1 MDKYIKADDL
11 LDAIYPLD
19 PENDGSD
26 GCTAVAVSL
35 TLTSEELEEMID
47 SLPAADVA
55 PMVHVTPMIKCRP
68 ERYEKYEVHGT
79 SESGETLYLKR
90 IFVDEKNR
98 VMYCPACGKRLCS
111 RFVNYCPN
119 CGAKMD
125 LEE

>member
-35 TLTSEELEEMID
+35 TLTSEELEEMLDKI
-47 SLPAADVA
+47 PAADVA
-55 PMVHVTPMIKCRP
+55 PIVRARWETRMIDGK
-68 ERYEKYEVHGT
+68 EKACC
-79 SESGETLYLKR
+79 SGCGQPNKQYKPP
-90 IFVDEKNR
+90 
-98 VMYCPACGKRLCS
+98 YCPH
-111 RFVNYCPN
+111 

-125 LEE
+125 LEG